1 MAATATTEPEDRNM
15 ASTEHVKPGIYGLM
29 AEFLNP
35 QQLLDAVKAAR
46 RAGYDKLDAFMPYPV
61 EAISHEV
68 YHHQKSP
75 VSKIVLCGGLT
86 GGLTGI
92 FFQGWAMGAWPW
104 LQELTYKLFGYS
116 GYAFNI
122 GGRDYFSWPAFIP
135 VTFELTILFSAFSAV
150 IGMFAVNG
158 LPAPYHPVFNVK
170 SFERATTDRFFLVIE
185 SEDPRFDRAGTAAF
199 LEGLHPQEVTAVDW

>member
-1 MAATATTEPEDRNM
+1 MATTTTHKAP
-15 ASTEHVKPGIYGLM
+15 IYGVM
-29 AEFLNP
+29 AEFLSP
-35 QQLLDAVKAAR
+35 QELLEAVQKAHAE
-46 RAGYDKLDAFMPYPV
+46 GYHHLDAFMPYPV
-61 EAISHEV
+61 ESISHEV
-68 YHHQKSP
+68 CHHKKSV

-86 GGLTGI
+86 GGLFGL

-104 LQELTYKLFGYS
+104 LQNLTLALFGYT
-116 GYAFNI
+116 GYPFNI
-122 GGRDYFSWPAFIP
+122 GNRDYFSWPAFIP

-170 SFERATTDRFFLVIE
+170 SFERATVDRFFLVIE
-185 SEDPRFDRAGTAAF
+185 SEDPKFDRARTTTF

>member
-1 MAATATTEPEDRNM
+1 MAATEPEDLHM
-15 ASTEHVKPGIYGLM
+15 ASTHEKQAPIYGIM

-35 QQLLDAVKAAR
+35 QELLDAVKQTRA
-46 RAGYDKLDAFMPYPV
+46 AGYAKLDAYMPYPV
-61 EAISHEV
+61 ESISHEV
-68 YHHQKSP
+68 SDHKKSP

-86 GGLTGI
+86 GALTGI
-92 FFQGWAMGAWPW
+92 TFQGWAMGAFPL
-104 LQELTYKLFGYS
+104 LQDLTYKLFGYS

-170 SFERATTDRFFLVIE
+170 SFERASVDRFFLVIE
-185 SEDPRFDRAGTAAF
+185 SEDPKFDQQSTTTF
-199 LEGLHPQEVTAVDW
+199 LEGLHPQEVTAVPW